1 MALDSAIEWV
11 KHIHTNQAI
20 GKELLN
26 VKEGDW
32 HTYMAIA
39 EREGFSFS
47 KDELDAA
54 WKESFS
60 IPSALNLEKVVGGT
74 SNFSESTAMGI
85 RG

>member
-1 MALDSAIEWV
+1 MALESAKDWV
-11 KHIHTNQAI
+11 KHIHSNQEV

-26 VKEGDW
+26 IKEGDW
-32 HTYMAIA
+32 QTYMTIA

-47 KDELDAA
+47 RDELDAA

-60 IPSALNLEKVVGGT
+60 IPSALNLDNVVGGT
-74 SNFSESTAMGI
+74 SNFSEAAVMGI